1 MKKYPNDLIG
11 DIMKAFGKYADR
23 LAFVIED
30 TACTYG
36 ELATCVQKISS
47 LFKDREDKII
57 GIVAENRLETY
68 ASILSAL
75 ICGKT
80 YVILHPS
87 YPKHRNDRIADSAG
101 IRLVLH
107 TENIHVLNLDTR
119 NLELICTSEIEQA
132 ENSATFHAAEDILH
146 TAEEENA
153 YIIFTSGSTG
163 EPKGVPI
170 SRRNLNAFYT
180 AYHRLGWQLD
190 ENDRMLQMFELTFDV
205 SIVSFLYPLTLGAC
219 IYTVSPEGVKY
230 INVIET
236 LEKYDLTFAAVAP
249 SLLQLLRPYFP
260 EIHLP
265 ALRYL
270 VVTAEASD
278 AELLDAFR
286 KCVPNASFINLYGP
300 TEGTIYCTAYRI
312 PVTSCKHHNGMAAIG
327 RPFEGIDALIMD
339 NDGRPLPTGETGELW
354 ISGNQV
360 MGGYWNAPEKNGE
373 CLVETAN
380 GKVYY
385 KTGDLCRMDAD
396 GDIIYCGRKDSQI
409 KIQGFRIELSEIEHV
424 AKNFF
429 NGECRVVVIPKY
441 DNDNQCE
448 LHLVVEKKQL
458 DKQQME
464 EYLYSRLPYYMIPKH
479 MHCLEQFPLNTSS
492 KTDRKKIQEL
502 I

>member
-1 MKKYPNDLIG
+1 MKKHSNDLIG
-11 DIMKAFGKYADR
+11 DIVKAFGKYADR
-23 LAFVIED
+23 PAFVIED

-75 ICGKT
+75 ICGKA

-87 YPKHRNDRIADSAG
+87 YPKHRNDRIAGLAG

-107 TENIHVLNLDTR
+107 TKNIHVLNLDTR

-132 ENSATFHAAEDILH
+132 ENSTTFHAAEDILH

-205 SIVSFLYPLTLGAC
+205 SIVSFLYPL
-219 IYTVSPEGVKY
+219 
-230 INVIET
+230 
-236 LEKYDLTFAAVAP
+236 
-249 SLLQLLRPYFP
+249 
-260 EIHLP
+260 
-265 ALRYL
+265 

-278 AELLDAFR
+278 AELLGAFR

-312 PVTSCKHHNGMAAIG
+312 PVTSCKHHNGMTAIG

-458 DKQQME
+458 DKQQIE
-464 EYLYSRLPYYMIPKH
+464 EYLCSRLPYYMIPKH